1 MASDWTEVS
10 LSELTTKIT
19 KGTTPTKKDGGFSS
33 EGVNYIKSE
42 AVTFDGRIDESKFT
56 FISSEIHKKLKRS
69 QLEESDILMSMAGI
83 HLGKTAIVRTRHLP
97 ANTNQALALIR
108 PIRNKIYPD
117 YLFYFLQ
124 QSSVVYFINNS
135 TSQSAQP
142 NINLQEIGSLNIK
155 YPEYNEQKAIAHI
168 LGSLDDKIELN
179 RQMNETLEAMAQAL
193 FKSWFVDFDPVI
205 DNALAAGNA
214 ILDEFAERAE
224 QRKTIEKKDNSDI
237 QSLFPDE
244 FELTE
249 EMGWIP
255 KGWVITNL
263 KDHAEKISKGTTP
276 SKAILAKADDDSTI
290 PFLKVRDLDDEGKI
304 DTQNLDLI
312 PKSIHENA
320 LKRSI
325 LQTGD
330 LLFSIAGT
338 IGRVS
343 IVPKELDNSNS
354 NQALA
359 FIRPKDDIKTY
370 FLLQFLKSQEVQDEI
385 SSRVVQAVQANVSLT
400 ELGSLKFATASDDLF
415 RKWHS
420 IVQSWID
427 KINLLQMENSH
438 LSKLRDTLLPKL
450 MSGELRI
457 ADAAA
462 LVDKTI

>member
-1 MASDWTEVS
+1 
-10 LSELTTKIT
+10 
-19 KGTTPTKKDGGFSS
+19 
-33 EGVNYIKSE
+33 
-42 AVTFDGRIDESKFT
+42 
-56 FISSEIHKKLKRS
+56 
-69 QLEESDILMSMAGI
+69 
-83 HLGKTAIVRTRHLP
+83 
-97 ANTNQALALIR
+97 
-108 PIRNKIYPD
+108 
-117 YLFYFLQ
+117 
-124 QSSVVYFINNS
+124 
-135 TSQSAQP
+135 
-142 NINLQEIGSLNIK
+142 
-155 YPEYNEQKAIAHI
+155 
-168 LGSLDDKIELN
+168 
-179 RQMNETLEAMAQAL
+179 
-193 FKSWFVDFDPVI
+193 
-205 DNALAAGNA
+205 
-214 ILDEFAERAE
+214 
-224 QRKTIEKKDNSDI
+224 
-237 QSLFPDE
+237 
-244 FELTE
+244 
-249 EMGWIP
+249 
-255 KGWVITNL
+255 
-263 KDHAEKISKGTTP
+263 
-276 SKAILAKADDDSTI
+276 
-290 PFLKVRDLDDEGKI
+290 
-304 DTQNLDLI
+304 
-312 PKSIHENA
+312 
-320 LKRSI
+320 